1 MFSVVSYKSSAW
13 ICDIAGLA
21 RRFNVIEQ
29 ASILVFLCDHTHMA
43 CVPLGAV
50 VEGCVSFMSEVQTL
64 PQGFAA
70 FFEPGRRRVGL
81 RRPSEKC
88 SSRSSDRVKNSA
100 QNNSFTMFH
109 LALPA
114 KSQVYDTF

>member
-64 PQGFAA
+64 PQGFA
-70 FFEPGRRRVGL
+70 
-81 RRPSEKC
+81 RPSP
-88 SSRSSDRVKNSA
+88 SSNLADVASVFDARLRSAPRE
-100 QNNSFTMFH
+100 
-109 LALPA
+109 ALIE
-114 KSQVYDTF
+114 